1 MANSFF
7 KFKQFT
13 VHQDKC
19 AMKVCTDACLFG
31 AWIASMNDT
40 FFTSINN
47 ALDIGSGTGLLS
59 LMFVQKNKNVVIDA
73 VEIDE
78 AAANQA
84 MQNFNT
90 SPWKERLRIINNDV
104 LKISLPHTYQFI
116 FSNPPFFEND
126 LKSNDAKRNIA
137 LHSADLNLHELLNV
151 IINNITLKGK
161 FAILLPYHRSLFFEQ
176 LCLNNNFYLQEKV
189 LIKATPHHHF
199 FRCMLLFSSTKT
211 ATIEKE
217 IIIQNQLAEYSSE
230 FKELLSDYY
239 LYL

>member
-1 MANSFF
+1 MAHSFF

-13 VHQDKC
+13 VHQEKC

-31 AWIASMNDT
+31 AWITSINDT

-84 MQNFNT
+84 MHNFNV
-90 SPWKERLRIINNDV
+90 SPWKERLKIINNDV
-104 LKISLPHTYQFI
+104 LKISLPNKYQFI

-137 LHSADLNLHELLNV
+137 LHSSNLSLDELLNV
-151 IINNITLKGK
+151 INNNITRNGK
-161 FAILLPYHRSLFFEQ
+161 FAILLPYHRYLFFEQ
-176 LCLNNNFYLQEKV
+176 LCLNKHFYLQEKV
-189 LIKATPHHHF
+189 LIKQTPKHNY
-199 FRCMLLFSSTKT
+199 FRCMLLFSSTKAT
-211 ATIEKE
+211 AIEKE
-217 IIIQNQLAEYSSE
+217 IIIQNSKAEYSSE
-230 FKELLSDYY
+230 CKELLSDYY